1 MIIYGWLY
9 WPHCASMR
17 RHWNDGNWIR
27 GIIPKWPH
35 VSAVFMWVNYSNI
48 WVNISHQFDDA
59 NWIGE
64 IIPEWPRYCN
74 PVLETLDFSQIYPV
88 DSHGI
93 VWYMIGSYSIYHPLI
108 GTSVNNLSSFRA
120 LGRDNL
126 SVYCLG
132 NLWISPIQVR
142 MRCPFYGVYTQWL
155 VHSLFLR
162 KSNFTALG

>member
-1 MIIYGWLY
+1 M
-9 WPHCASMR
+9 
-17 RHWNDGNWIR
+17 
-27 GIIPKWPH
+27 
-35 VSAVFMWVNYSNI
+35 NYSNI

-132 NLWISPIQVR
+132 NL
-142 MRCPFYGVYTQWL
+142 
-155 VHSLFLR
+155 
-162 KSNFTALG
+162 